1 MTVFSI
7 IDVETTGYP
16 HNKITDISI
25 YNTNSQKVVAEF
37 HSLVNPDV
45 AISSSITRLTGIT
58 NEMVSD
64 APFFYEIAK
73 QIVNLT
79 RDNVFVAHNVN
90 FDFNVIKN
98 EFKNLGYTYHR
109 KKMCTVKLSRKLL
122 PGHKSYSLGKL
133 CKDLSIPIY
142 GRHRAK
148 GDALAT
154 LQLFKLLI
162 NKSDQGLF
170 NQQIANKQLTV
181 SRYISESDLAQ
192 LSNKTGVYYFWN
204 IENTIIYIG
213 KSVNIKDRVLS
224 HFRDASKKE
233 LKMCQE
239 AARITYEETGNDLIA
254 QLKESAEIKTHYP
267 IYNYRQKRLGEN
279 YGLSFHTNN
288 EGVLELSLGYVKLL
302 KNPILTFEKAEN
314 AKDFLL
320 KIADKHK
327 LCLKYCGLDNSSNE
341 CFNHQLKKCKGVCV
355 NKEAIK
361 SYNIRVLKVISS
373 FEYKN
378 SLDSLFL
385 KGRNNEEKSFVKIEN
400 GVYKGYGFYPRI
412 ISKEMAI
419 VSKQFLITQKENR
432 DTKRIISSYLR
443 KNEK

>member
-58 NEMVSD
+58 NEMVRD

-254 QLKESAEIKTHYP
+254 QLKESAEIKIHYP

-288 EGVLELSLGYVKLL
+288 EGVLELSYGYVKLL
-302 KNPILTFEKAEN
+302 KNPILTFEKTEN

-400 GVYKGYGFYPRI
+400 GVYKGYGFYPRT

>member
-1 MTVFSI
+1 M
-7 IDVETTGYP
+7 
-16 HNKITDISI
+16 
-25 YNTNSQKVVAEF
+25 
-37 HSLVNPDV
+37 
-45 AISSSITRLTGIT
+45 
-58 NEMVSD
+58 
-64 APFFYEIAK
+64 
-73 QIVNLT
+73 
-79 RDNVFVAHNVN
+79 
-90 FDFNVIKN
+90 
-98 EFKNLGYTYHR
+98 
-109 KKMCTVKLSRKLL
+109 
-122 PGHKSYSLGKL
+122 
-133 CKDLSIPIY
+133 
-142 GRHRAK
+142 
-148 GDALAT
+148 
-154 LQLFKLLI
+154 
-162 NKSDQGLF
+162 
-170 NQQIANKQLTV
+170 
-181 SRYISESDLAQ
+181 
-192 LSNKTGVYYFWN
+192 YYFWN

-288 EGVLELSLGYVKLL
+288 DGVLELSYGYVKLL

-400 GVYKGYGFYPRI
+400 GVYKGYGFYPRT